1 MMGFE
6 IDFNEVRIQ
15 DSFTKRRLFIWSG
28 QCVLQDTLDQDM
40 SAHVVSYL
48 NKTRIWPKFG
58 FGYVKKARCL
68 LKMLVQ
74 TSFFENFM
82 TFCVL
87 ANTIVM
93 AMDKYG

>member
-1 MMGFE
+1 MKF
-6 IDFNEVRIQ
+6 
-15 DSFTKRRLFIWSG
+15 
-28 QCVLQDTLDQDM
+28 
-40 SAHVVSYL
+40 L

-58 FGYVKKARCL
+58 FGLVKKGRCL
-68 LKMLVQ
+68 LKMLIK

-93 AMDKYG
+93 AMDKYGQDKDTEA